1 MGGGGWRWW
10 GASGARAARGRGHRR
25 GASVVRGERGVAR
38 DEREDEGEEEE
49 KKKRR
54 RREEEEKRRREAE
67 MKKRRRE
74 DEEKRKRG
82 EGRPAERKGRR

>member
-10 GASGARAARGRGHRR
+10 GASGARATRGRGHRR

-38 DEREDEGEEEE
+38 DEREEEEE

-54 RREEEEKRRREAE
+54 RREEEEKKKSRE
-67 MKKRRRE
+67 
-74 DEEKRKRG
+74 EEKQI
-82 EGRPAERKGRR
+82 